1 MSGSV
6 FSAGATML
14 VGLVALAVLGAGFIW
29 ILPIALLAL
38 IPLLGGTLLG
48 RVRNSSIVQDE
59 PTGIP
64 STQEASYTPQF
75 DPSDRPT

>member
-6 FSAGATML
+6 FFSAITVL
-14 VGLVALAVLGAGFIW
+14 FGLVLLAILGAGFIW
-29 ILPIALLAL
+29 ILPIAALAL
-38 IPLLGGTLLG
+38 VPLLGATLLT

-64 STQEASYTPQF
+64 ASQEASYTPQF
-75 DPSDRPT
+75 DPSDRAT